1 MRKAMDNHLRFLS
14 QRIKLFAGAALIS
27 AVLLALF
34 AYLAGRFASIFFI
47 LVWNWLA
54 LILIVLPLTGYYWI
68 YRPYCGTRDSFRRFI
83 EGYISVHELRNM
95 MAPLSPEIEQ
105 FVASIDGAMES
116 MRNLDLSK
124 RQAQYRA
131 LQNQINPHFLYNTLE
146 GIRSEALIAG
156 LDSLADMTEA
166 LAGFFRYTISKAEN
180 LVTVEEELDN
190 CRTYFKIQQY
200 RFGSRLRM
208 DIRIDP
214 EDERELLG
222 CLIPKLTLQPILENS
237 IIHGIELKLGE
248 GHIQIDVSRSQQRL
262 LITVCDDGVGMDM
275 EALRQLNNKLGSKE
289 EELRDITHEERG
301 GIALTNVN
309 NRIHLIFGEEYGM
322 HVYSVEGEETT
333 VALTIP
339 VMTEE
344 SRLLGGEGG
353 GAA

>member
-1 MRKAMDNHLRFLS
+1 MKDDKHYLS
-14 QRIKLFAGAALIS
+14 RRVAAFCLIAPAW

-34 AYLAGRFASIFFI
+34 AYLTGRFPGRFGFWGWALVIITGAS
-47 LVWNWLA
+47 LPALA
-54 LILIVLPLTGYYWI
+54 YYWI
-68 YRPYCGTRDSFRRFI
+68 YRPYCRCRDTVRRFI
-83 EGYISVHELRNM
+83 EGYISVHELRELTS
-95 MAPLSPEIEQ
+95 AVSPETDRFIA
-105 FVASIDGAMES
+105 VIDGAMAS

-166 LAGFFRYTISKAEN
+166 LAAFFRYTISKVEN
-180 LVTVEEELDN
+180 LVTVEEELEN

-208 DIRIDP
+208 RVHIDP
-214 EDERELLG
+214 EDEREILR

-248 GHIQIDVSRSQQRL
+248 GHIDIEISRSQRRL
-262 LITVCDDGVGMDM
+262 LISVRDDGVGMDR
-275 EALRQLNNKLGSKE
+275 EALRRLNGRLGSKE
-289 EELRDITHEERG
+289 EELRDMTHEAQG

-333 VALTIP
+333 VELTIP
-339 VMTEE
+339 AMTEE
-344 SRLLGGEGG
+344 GRAAGGEGG
-353 GAA
+353 T

>member
-1 MRKAMDNHLRFLS
+1 MDNTLRFLS
-14 QRIKLFAGAALIS
+14 RRVRLFAVAALIS
-27 AVLLALF
+27 SALLAML
-34 AYLAGRFASIFFI
+34 AWLAGRYASIFSI
-47 LVWNWLA
+47 LAWGWLA
-54 LILIVLPLTGYYWI
+54 LNLIALPLTGYYWI
-68 YRPYCGTRDSFRRFI
+68 YRPYCATRDSLRRFI
-83 EGYISVHELRNM
+83 EGYISVHELRGL

-105 FVASIDGAMES
+105 FIASIDGAMES

-156 LDSLADMTEA
+156 LDNLADMTEA
-166 LAGFFRYTISKAEN
+166 LATFFRYTISKAEN

-208 DIRIDP
+208 DIRVDP
-214 EDERELLG
+214 EDERELLE

-248 GHIQIDVSRSQQRL
+248 GHIQIDVSRSQRRL
-262 LITVCDDGVGMDM
+262 LISVRDDGVGMGP
-275 EALRQLNNKLGSKE
+275 EVLRQLNEKLGSKE

-339 VMTEE
+339 VITEE
-344 SRLLGGEGG
+344 SSLGRGESGNPE
-353 GAA
+353 

>member
-1 MRKAMDNHLRFLS
+1 MDNHLRFLS

-54 LILIVLPLTGYYWI
+54 LILIVLSLTGYYWI

-116 MRNLDLSK
+116 MCNLDLSK

-166 LAGFFRYTISKAEN
+166 LAAFFRYTISKAEN

>member
-1 MRKAMDNHLRFLS
+1 MNNHLRFLS
-14 QRIKLFAGAALIS
+14 LRVRLFTGAALIS
-27 AVLLALF
+27 AAVLALLAW
-34 AYLAGRFASIFFI
+34 LAGRYASIFSI
-47 LVWNWLA
+47 LGWGWLLLN
-54 LILIVLPLTGYYWI
+54 LIALPLAGYYWI
-68 YRPYCGTRDSFRRFI
+68 HRPCCATRDSLRRFI
-83 EGYISVHELRNM
+83 EGYISVHELRGM

-166 LAGFFRYTISKAEN
+166 LATFFRYTISKAEN

-248 GHIQIDVSRSQQRL
+248 GHIRIDVSRSQRRL
-262 LITVCDDGVGMDM
+262 LVSVRDDGVGMGP
-275 EALRQLNNKLGSKE
+275 EALRQLNEKLGSKE

-339 VMTEE
+339 VVTEE
-344 SRLLGGEGG
+344 SRLRGGEGG